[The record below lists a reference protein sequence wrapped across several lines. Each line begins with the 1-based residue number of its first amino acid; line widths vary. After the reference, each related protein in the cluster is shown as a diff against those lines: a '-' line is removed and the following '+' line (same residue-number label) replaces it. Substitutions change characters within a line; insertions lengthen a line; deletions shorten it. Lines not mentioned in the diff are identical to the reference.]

1 MPCIY
6 DKTDTFFYLSQ
17 EHDVVFCLTDTRE
30 SRWLPTLIASA
41 TDTLLINCALGFDS
55 YLVMRHGRFGV
66 GDEKNIDDG
75 DKETVPSLPETAAS
89 PEPSCPE
96 KLGCYFCNDVMAPG
110 NSTNDRTLDQ
120 HRRRTC
126 GEADDDNMAATFG
139 CYRTASN
146 WPNTSR

>member
-1 MPCIY
+1 LPCIY

-120 HRRRTC
+120 QCTVTRP
-126 GEADDDNMAATFG
+126 GLAPIAV
-139 CYRTASN
+139 RTAYGFPKSAHCL
-146 WPNTSR
+146 PIVRP